1 MVSLAR
7 ERRMAEAVHE
17 FFSTLGSR
25 LNPDALDGMSGS
37 YAFDIAGAGQW
48 TVRIGGRGLSVTEGI
63 GDADVRIETSPELLE
78 AIVAGE
84 RNATIAYLTG
94 KLKLEGDVEAA
105 LGFQRLFD

>member
-1 MVSLAR
+1 
-7 ERRMAEAVHE
+7 MAEAVQD

-25 LNPDALDGMSGS
+25 LDPDTLDGMSGS
-37 YAFDIAGAGQW
+37 FVFDIAGAGQW
-48 TVRIGGRGLSVTEGI
+48 TVRIGGGELSVTEGI
-63 GDADVRIETSPELLE
+63 GEADVRIETSPELFE

-105 LGFQRLFD
+105 LRLQRLFD